1 LEPIA
6 QDSAGIDTPDAMF
19 EQTAA
24 TYGAALE
31 RLARAYEPDAD
42 RRRDLLQ
49 EIHLALWRSFAV
61 FDGRCSLR
69 TWVYRIAHNTATSQV
84 LRRKTNAPTLVGLD
98 ELEAH
103 AEEDTHAIVGER
115 HAMDRLLRLIHRL
128 QPIDRQIILL
138 YLEGLDAASI
148 GEITGLSS
156 GNVATKVHRIK
167 AILRRQFHSSG
178 GGDD

>member
-1 LEPIA
+1 
-6 QDSAGIDTPDAMF
+6 MMY

-49 EIHLALWRSFAV
+49 EIHLALWRSFSS

-84 LRRKTNAPTLVGLD
+84 LRRKARAPTLVGLD
-98 ELEAH
+98 ELEAQ
-103 AEEDTHAIVGER
+103 ADDDAHAIVDER
-115 HAMDRLLRLIHRL
+115 HAMDRLLQLIHRL
-128 QPIDRQIILL
+128 RPLDRQIILL
-138 YLEGLDAASI
+138 YLESLDAASI
-148 GEITGLSS
+148 GEITGISAR
-156 GNVATKVHRIK
+156 NVATKVHRIK
-167 AILRRQFHSSG
+167 SILKRRFHATG